1 MAHKGR
7 KPIHLEQRGGK
18 GNRQRIWEAIRAKR
32 DGLTCYELARRA
44 GVDDETV
51 RSYLQSLI
59 NGGYL
64 VHEDG
69 GPAGRQNDYTTRP
82 MKLVQDCGSEA
93 PALCRDGRP
102 STQGMGNEAMWR
114 TLRIIGECGPKELAA
129 YASASTP
136 VALETAKR
144 YLRWLAKAGYVQVIR
159 RPGQRA
165 HRYKLAPG
173 RYTGPR
179 PPMIQRTRQ
188 VYDPNLAKV
197 VWAEAPEDLL

>member
-1 MAHKGR
+1 MAKVGR

-32 DGLTCYELARRA
+32 EGLTCYDLARKSS
-44 GVDDETV
+44 VDDETV
-51 RSYLQSLI
+51 RSYLQSLL

-64 VHEDG
+64 AYEDG
-69 GPAGRQNDYTTRP
+69 SPAGSPSDYSTKTL
-82 MKLVQDCGSEA
+82 KLIQDCGSEA

-102 STQGMGNEAMWR
+102 NTQGMGNEAMWR
-114 TLRIIGECGPKELAA
+114 TLRIIGECSAQELAA

-136 VALETAKR
+136 VAVETAKR
-144 YLRWLAKAGYVQVIR
+144 YLKWLNRAGYVLAVR
-159 RPGQRA
+159 KPGSRA
-165 HRYKLAPG
+165 YRYKLAPG

-197 VWAEAPEDLL
+197 VWAEAPEDQL